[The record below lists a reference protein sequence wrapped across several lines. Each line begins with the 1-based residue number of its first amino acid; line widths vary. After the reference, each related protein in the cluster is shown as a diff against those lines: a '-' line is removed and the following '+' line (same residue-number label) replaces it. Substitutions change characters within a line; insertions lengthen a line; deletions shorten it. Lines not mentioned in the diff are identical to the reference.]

1 MIYFIIFCVLLILIL
16 WMIQQHKNLETEYY
30 TNSIIAKLASKI
42 TNTNITDEDIDAAAN
57 MFSSAIGESA
67 NDIKQ
72 KLKKNPVTSILNI
85 LKQISDKYP
94 NKTNKNNENN

>member
-1 MIYFIIFCVLLILIL
+1 
-16 WMIQQHKNLETEYY
+16 
-30 TNSIIAKLASKI
+30 
-42 TNTNITDEDIDAAAN
+42 
-57 MFSSAIGESA
+57 AIGESA